1 VGVAKRPEDLPSMV
15 LRGSFAHSIPSFIF
29 SGQPMEET
37 RCQMRDQLE
46 KLERQALDELSKA
59 KTNAAL
65 EEIRIRFL
73 GRRGKITLLLR
84 SLADL
89 PAQDRPAM
97 GKMANRIKN
106 TVTKALDEIRGSLAS
121 PAQGSMPSLDI
132 TLPGRRQWIGRLH
145 PLTQVTREIVD
156 IFATLGFQV
165 ARGPEVESEYYN
177 FEALNFPKDHP
188 ARDMQDTYYLADD
201 IVLRTHTS
209 PVQIRVMEGQKPPVR
224 VVMPGRVYRNE
235 EINPRSFTVFDQVE
249 GLYVDSQVT
258 FGDLK
263 GVLAAFVERFFGS
276 QTRLRFRP
284 SFFPFT
290 EPSAEVD
297 IGCFICA
304 GQGCR
309 VCKHTGW
316 LEILGAGMVD
326 PAVLEQVDYDP
337 EKVSGYAFGMGV
349 DRITMLRHGIDDIRL
364 FYENDLRFLQQ
375 F

>member
-1 VGVAKRPEDLPSMV
+1 
-15 LRGSFAHSIPSFIF
+15 
-29 SGQPMEET
+29 
-37 RCQMRDQLE
+37 MRDRLE
-46 KLERQALDELSKA
+46 QLERQALDELSRA
-59 KTNAAL
+59 KNSAEL

-84 SLADL
+84 SLSDL
-89 PAQDRPAM
+89 PDRDRPAM
-97 GKMANRIKN
+97 GKMANQIKN
-106 TVTKALDEIRGSLAS
+106 KVAQALLETRASLSSQALET
-121 PAQGSMPSLDI
+121 APSLDV
-132 TLPGRRQWIGRLH
+132 TLPGRKSWIGRLH
-145 PLTQVTREIVD
+145 PLTQVNQEIVE
-156 IFATLGFQV
+156 IFAALGFQV

-188 ARDMQDTYYLADD
+188 ARDMQDTYYLAED

-209 PVQIRVMEGQKPPVR
+209 PVQIRVMERQKPPVR
-224 VVMPGRVYRNE
+224 VIMPGRVYRNE

-249 GLYVDSQVT
+249 GLYVDNEVT

-263 GVLAAFVERFFGS
+263 GVLTAFVERFFGS
-276 QTRLRFRP
+276 QTPLRFRP

-297 IGCFICA
+297 IGCIICE

-326 PAVLEQVDYDP
+326 PAVLEQVNYDP
-337 EKVSGYAFGMGV
+337 EEVSGYAFGMGV